1 MSPYNIP
8 RKELVCSFEC
18 GKCGLKLEDIECNT
32 DNWNIYCE
40 GCDNDIPL
48 RIIKLKVV
56 K

>member
-8 RKELVCSFEC
+8 IKNLVCSFEC
-18 GKCGLKLEDIECNT
+18 DKCGFRLEDMECT
-32 DNWNIYCE
+32 VDTWTIYCE
-40 GCDNDIPL
+40 GCDNDMSL